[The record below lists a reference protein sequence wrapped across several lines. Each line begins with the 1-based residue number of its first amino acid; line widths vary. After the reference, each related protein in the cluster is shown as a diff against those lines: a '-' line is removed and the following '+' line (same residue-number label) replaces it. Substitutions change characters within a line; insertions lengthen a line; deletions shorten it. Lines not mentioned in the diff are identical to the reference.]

1 MQHHSSLAVKDILS
15 RKHFEKT
22 EVIAGVEGLTRQVK
36 WVHVVE
42 VPNIRKLLNGNE
54 LILSTGVAWK
64 DNHALL
70 VDFLEQ
76 LIDCG
81 AAGLCIEIGTYTDSI
96 PDEVIRLA
104 DHYCFPIILFLEE
117 VQFVNITQDIHVQLI
132 NQHYQMIQDLEDYSQ
147 KLNQKLLAIE
157 NSVEMLTLM
166 QEYTGLQVL
175 MRTLNAEDIY
185 VPELSDE
192 RRDDLLSYLDQA
204 GDSPFISHKPVP
216 LMEQEYGE
224 IFIVSREREINEF
237 DLLIL
242 DRTATVL
249 AQLFL
254 REMYVEERRR
264 TEKNEWI
271 TNWLD
276 GKHNEQETS
285 DNLTYHEGKL
295 NVLGGTAAIC
305 KLSQNTTSSN
315 ITYLNLFIRAIFEQQ
330 GFHMITT
337 ERHGYIVYILLNKRG
352 KSSWKQ
358 RLNKGMERV
367 YQTEFLKKHAF
378 KITSMAVG
386 QYIETLSD
394 IGRSYETAV
403 ETLKLQKNM
412 RTERFCS
419 FYEDLHMYR
428 VISLVKSQNEFQHM
442 ITEYLSP
449 VIEYDKQFNGKLLHT
464 LKAYLAC
471 NGSKKETAEQLFIV
485 RQTLY
490 YRLEKLERLLGED
503 FMSNSEKRMAIEFM
517 LFAHNYLNTQ
527 VNMQNVKS
535 DKPVST

>member
-22 EVIAGVEGLTRQVK
+22 EVIAGAEGLTRQVK

-54 LILSTGVAWK
+54 LILSTGVVWK

-96 PDEVIRLA
+96 PDEVIKLA

-132 NQHYQMIQDLEDYSQ
+132 NQHYQMIQDLEEYSQ

-157 NSVEMLTLM
+157 NSEEMLKLM
-166 QEYTGLQVL
+166 NEYTGLQVL
-175 MRTLNAEDIY
+175 MKTSNSEDIY

-192 RRDDLLSYLDQA
+192 KRDDLLSYLDQA
-204 GDSPFISHKPVP
+204 GDSPFMSHKPVP

-224 IFIVSREREINEF
+224 IFIVSKEREINEF

-242 DRTATVL
+242 DRTATLL

-271 TNWLD
+271 NNWLD

-285 DNLTYHEGKL
+285 DNLIYYEGKM
-295 NVLGGTAAIC
+295 NVLGGTVAIC
-305 KLSQNTTSSN
+305 KLPQTTSSSD

-330 GFHMITT
+330 GFHLITT
-337 ERHGYIVYILLNKRG
+337 ERHGDTVYILLNKRG
-352 KSSWKQ
+352 MSSWKQ
-358 RLNKGMERV
+358 RLKKGMERV
-367 YQTEFLKKHAF
+367 VHTEFLKKHAC
-378 KITSMAVG
+378 KIKSIAVG

-403 ETLKLQKNM
+403 ETLKLQKNIP
-412 RTERFCS
+412 TDLFCR

-428 VISLVKSQNEFQHM
+428 VISLVKSQKEFQNM
-442 ITEYLSP
+442 IKEYLSP
-449 VIEYDKQFNGKLLHT
+449 VIEYDEQFNGKLLHT
-464 LKAYLAC
+464 LKTYLAC

-490 YRLEKLERLLGED
+490 YRLEKLVKLLGED

-527 VNMQNVKS
+527 DNMQNVKS
-535 DKPVST
+535 DKHVLT